1 MDPFMTS
8 TEPITT
14 ISGSYVFDD
23 IHPEFEITILHDRE
37 MEWLGDGTILH
48 NNG

>member
-1 MDPFMTS
+1 MTS

-23 IHPEFEITILHDRE
+23 MHPEFEITIFHYRE